1 MGELP
6 GMPIM
11 ELTLLRPLWL
21 LALLPWLWQG
31 WRRRR
36 QPALLAPAMQA
47 YLLPGQGRPLPWLW
61 LACLPLILAL
71 SGPALRQQSQPIE
84 SPALDIWLLDLSDSM
99 RAGDLPPD
107 RATRVRLLLQDM
119 LDDAASSTG
128 SSQERHPIALILFA
142 DDAYLAMPPSQDH
155 QAISLL
161 LPDLRPAIM
170 PQLTSRRG
178 SAPERAVALALAQI
192 PAGQPARL
200 LLVTDG
206 LSAAQIERIAD
217 LWPCQGT
224 LFCQGSTRPRLDIL
238 LANGGKAT
246 ELPPSPAANQ
256 GLGSTLGRRLPAP
269 DGAAMAQLATDL
281 GGRLQWLQAGIP
293 RFAPLPTSQTLTTDQ
308 AQDLGPWLLL
318 PLLPLA
324 LLARI
329 GAHWLLLLGLGMGIL
344 NSPPLQASAPLSEPL
359 LQEQQARQ
367 DYRQGHYL
375 AAARAFQDPV
385 WQGNAW
391 YRAGDYAQATLAY
404 ARVNSA
410 TAHYNRGN
418 ALVRLGQ
425 PGAAEQAY
433 LTALALEPGH
443 QDALFNL
450 ALLRTPPP
458 QSTSQEPK
466 PSEAPKPSATEPP
479 SAAPE
484 RPQPPAPPVLLLEQR
499 LRKEA
504 QRRALAN
511 TADSSFIKPE
521 EPR

>member
-1 MGELP
+1 MS
-6 GMPIM
+6 IM
-11 ELTLLRPLWL
+11 ELMLLRPLWL

-36 QPALLAPAMQA
+36 QPTLLAPAMQA
-47 YLLPGQGRPLPWLW
+47 YLLPGQGRTFPWLW

-99 RAGDLPPD
+99 RAEDLPPD

-119 LDDAASSTG
+119 LDESSSTRA
-128 SSQERHPIALILFA
+128 SEDRHPIALILFA
-142 DDAYLAMPPSQDH
+142 DDAYLAMPLSRDH

-192 PAGQPARL
+192 PAGQSARL

-206 LSAAQIERIAD
+206 LSAAQIERIAE

-224 LFCQGSTRPRLDIL
+224 LFCQQSTRPRLDIL

-246 ELPPSPAANQ
+246 ELAPSPTAGQ
-256 GLGSTLGRRLPAP
+256 GLGSALGRRLPAP
-269 DGAAMAQLATDL
+269 DGAAMARLATDL
-281 GGRLQWLQAGIP
+281 GGRLQWLQAGMP

-308 AQDLGPWLLL
+308 ARDLGPWLLL

-329 GAHWLLLLGLGMGIL
+329 GTSWVLLLGLGMGLL
-344 NSPPLQASAPLSEPL
+344 NPPPLQASPAPGSPA
-359 LQEQQARQ
+359 QERQARQ
-367 DYRQGHYL
+367 AYRQGHYQ
-375 AAARAFQDPV
+375 AAARGFQDPV

-391 YRAGDYAQATLAY
+391 YRAGDYARAAAAY
-404 ARVNSA
+404 AEADDA

-418 ALVRLGQ
+418 ALVRLGDLK
-425 PGAAEQAY
+425 GAEQAY
-433 LTALALEPGH
+433 LAALKRDPRHE
-443 QDALFNL
+443 DALHNL
-450 ALLRTPPP
+450 ALLRPQPP
-458 QSTSQEPK
+458 QSAPASRPPEP
-466 PSEAPKPSATEPP
+466 SDARPP
-479 SAAPE
+479 SAAPDS
-484 RPQPPAPPVLLLEQR
+484 PQPPAPPVLLLEQR

-504 QRRALAN
+504 ERRAQAAPEGQPALA
-511 TADSSFIKPE
+511 E
-521 EPR
+521 EPW

>member
-1 MGELP
+1 MS
-6 GMPIM
+6 IM
-11 ELTLLRPLWL
+11 ELMLLRPLWL

-36 QPALLAPAMQA
+36 QPTLLAPAMQA
-47 YLLPGQGRPLPWLW
+47 YLLPGQDRGFPWLW

-71 SGPALRQQSQPIE
+71 SGPALRQQSQSIE

-99 RAGDLPPD
+99 RAEDLPPD

-119 LDDAASSTG
+119 LDESSSTG
-128 SSQERHPIALILFA
+128 ASEDRHPIALILFA
-142 DDAYLAMPPSQDH
+142 DDAYLAMPPSRDH

-178 SAPERAVALALAQI
+178 SAPERAVVLALAQI
-192 PAGQPARL
+192 PAGQSARL

-206 LSAAQIERIAD
+206 LSAAQIERIAE

-224 LFCQGSTRPRLDIL
+224 LFCQQSTRPRLDIL

-246 ELPPSPAANQ
+246 ELAPSPTASQ
-256 GLGSTLGRRLPAP
+256 GLGSALGRRLPAP
-269 DGAAMAQLATDL
+269 DGATMAQLATDL

-308 AQDLGPWLLL
+308 SRDLGPWLLL

-329 GAHWLLLLGLGMGIL
+329 GAHWLLLLGLGMGL
-344 NSPPLQASAPLSEPL
+344 LDSPPLQASAPLSDPL

-367 DYRQGHYL
+367 DYRQGHYQ
-375 AAARAFQDPV
+375 AAARGFQDPV

-391 YRAGDYAQATLAY
+391 YRAGDYARAASAY

-433 LTALALEPGH
+433 LAALTLEPGH

-450 ALLRTPPP
+450 ALLRTPP
-458 QSTSQEPK
+458 QSASQEPK
-466 PSEAPKPSATEPP
+466 PSETPKPSATEPP

-521 EPR
+521 ESR